1 MLPNCSSTTVYRSSS
16 SSTTLLRI
24 LQSHPQI
31 RLVRSLL
38 LPDFSASAGTSKR
51 HSKFPMSSD
60 LDGMTLE
67 VRTVNLLLET
77 HGGARRRG
85 GATWASPM
93 ASITIRN
100 LLLYTTNENWQAVNL
115 KEARDFSNDKKFI
128 YVFKHFSEG
137 AFKDDDGAKRV
148 FLVVSCFLKEFQEKL
163 M

>member
-16 SSTTLLRI
+16 SSKTLLRI

-31 RLVRSLL
+31 RLGDELPAIPIQPLPTHHLHWNMISEPMLL
-38 LPDFSASAGTSKR
+38 QSR
-51 HSKFPMSSD
+51 YQHSHRPHQIA
-60 LDGMTLE
+60 DGMTLE
-67 VRTVNLLLET
+67 VRTINLLLET
-77 HGGARRRG
+77 HGGARCRG

-128 YVFKHFSEG
+128 YVFK
-137 AFKDDDGAKRV
+137 
-148 FLVVSCFLKEFQEKL
+148 KL
-163 M
+163 E